1 MGERVNYCL
10 ERWLSD
16 QTIKGPLLFWIVKN
30 RASKKYESLIAPLIS
45 TKLLSAMFYA
55 IDNEAL
61 QNASARR
68 IPLADLLSDD
78 RDLIP
83 DLLNGSNVE
92 IATDLAQTLLLN
104 QDLKI

>member
-1 MGERVNYCL
+1 MDR
-10 ERWLSD
+10 
-16 QTIKGPLLFWIVKN
+16 KN
-30 RASKKYESLIAPLIS
+30 RASKKYESLIEPLIS

-68 IPLADLLSDD
+68 ILADLPAKI
-78 RDLIP
+78 DLIP

-92 IATDLAQTLLLN
+92 IATDLAQPYY
-104 QDLKI
+104 